1 VTLVALIDPN
11 ICTAHGDCEEIAP
24 EVFRVEDEV
33 AVVIGTGPDELLTAA
48 AEGCPT
54 SAIRIVERE
63 TRKQLYP

>member
-1 VTLVALIDPN
+1 MTLVALIDPN
-11 ICTAHGDCEEIAP
+11 TCTAHGDCEQIAP

-33 AVVIGTGPDELLTAA
+33 AVVIGTGSGELLIAA

-63 TRKQLYP
+63 TRTQLYP

>member
-1 VTLVALIDPN
+1 MTLVALIDPN
-11 ICTAHGDCEEIAP
+11 VCTAHGDREKIAP
-24 EVFRVEDEV
+24 AEFRVEEDV

-63 TRKQLYP
+63 TRRQLYP